1 MILNQKRYHDDMPIN
16 DEVYNRRWPTD
27 DQFDGDPDY
36 PMVPFDPMYLP
47 QLLDADAAKINS
59 IDPYTDD
66 LQLQQDIIR
75 TLMQRRE
82 IDI

>member
-27 DQFDGDPDY
+27 DQFAGDPDF
-36 PMVPFDPMYLP
+36 PIVPFDDME
-47 QLLDADAAKINS
+47 LLEYDTAPSNS

-66 LQLQQDIIR
+66 LQLRQDIIR
-75 TLMQRRE
+75 TLSQRYKT
-82 IDI
+82 DV